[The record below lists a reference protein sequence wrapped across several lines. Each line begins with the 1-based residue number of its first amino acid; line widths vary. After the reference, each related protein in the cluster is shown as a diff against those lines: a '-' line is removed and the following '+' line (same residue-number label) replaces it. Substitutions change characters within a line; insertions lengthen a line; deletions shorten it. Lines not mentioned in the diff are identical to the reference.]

1 VDPSTIG
8 VPVGENDAS
17 SAELVTVRASRHGCT
32 IAALTQDKLF
42 VTWDGGQTFGEHAM
56 TRRNDI
62 AASSGRVA
70 IIRNRRDLGVVRAG
84 ETEITWRSV
93 PPFARRDGDIDT
105 AVEIAAAGAW
115 TVLVEGRLI
124 AATDDDGRTWRYLT
138 APVDRAS
145 LGDLDLDGR
154 LTLWVIE
161 PIRAATQGEMDVGE
175 NIPMQT
181 RRFQTRIVGGRWHQL
196 ATLPGSVTAATATWS
211 YLRDIDK
218 SWGCGSS
225 DKVVAVRGG
234 QPFEIAGD
242 LRDRAFHVSLAAND
256 DVAFLGSDQKLHRIT
271 GKRMEEVADMPA
283 EDPVIVAVDAD
294 GAPLTTGYSGLLRWS
309 PRGGWRRLLHV
320 PPPPPAP

>member
-8 VPVGENDAS
+8 VPVGENDAA
-17 SAELVTVRASRHGCT
+17 SAELVAVRASRHGCT
-32 IAALTQDKLF
+32 IAALTRDKLF
-42 VTWDGGQTFGEHAM
+42 VTWDGGQTFVEHAM
-56 TRRNDI
+56 TGMNDI
-62 AASSGRVA
+62 AASSGRIA

-124 AATDDDGRTWRYLT
+124 AATDDDGRTWRCLT
-138 APVDRAS
+138 APVDGAS

-154 LTLWVIE
+154 LTLRVIE
-161 PIRAATQGEMDVGE
+161 PTRAATDEEMLAGVYL
-175 NIPMQT
+175 PMQT

-196 ATLPGSVTAATATWS
+196 GTLPGSVTAAMPTWS
-211 YLRDIDK
+211 YLLDIDQ
-218 SWGCGSS
+218 SWSCGSS
-225 DKVVAVRGG
+225 EKVVAVRGG
-234 QPFEIAGD
+234 QSFKIAGD
-242 LRDRAFHVSLAAND
+242 LRSQDFHVSFAMND
-256 DVAFLGSDQKLHRIT
+256 DVAFLGSGQKLHRIT
-271 GKRMEEVADMPA
+271 VKRMEEVADMPF
-283 EDPVIVAVDAD
+283 DDVIVAVDA
-294 GAPLTTGYSGLLRWS
+294 GGGPLTSGYLGLLRWS